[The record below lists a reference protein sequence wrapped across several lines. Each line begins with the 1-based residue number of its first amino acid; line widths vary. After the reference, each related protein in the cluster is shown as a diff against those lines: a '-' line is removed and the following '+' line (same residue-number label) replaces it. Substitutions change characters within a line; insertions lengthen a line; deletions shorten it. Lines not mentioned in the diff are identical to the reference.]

1 MKRIIKSLNQK
12 GHHMKTLSVRLEDE
26 LFIKFKKH
34 LLNKAITNINNNDIS
49 NTSMSSYIKQLIEKD
64 LEE

>member
-1 MKRIIKSLNQK
+1 
-12 GHHMKTLSVRLEDE
+12 MKTLSVRLEDE